1 MEFKISSK
9 TPKTVLVECEG
20 LGLLNE
26 HVSADDNLTYESADG
41 ELQSDDEYETSE
53 ELDSDNET
61 FRSEEKVDELERMKK
76 TI

>member
-1 MEFKISSK
+1 MS
-9 TPKTVLVECEG
+9 P
-20 LGLLNE
+20 
-26 HVSADDNLTYESADG
+26 DDNLTYESADG
-41 ELQSDDEYETSE
+41 ELLSDDEYETSE